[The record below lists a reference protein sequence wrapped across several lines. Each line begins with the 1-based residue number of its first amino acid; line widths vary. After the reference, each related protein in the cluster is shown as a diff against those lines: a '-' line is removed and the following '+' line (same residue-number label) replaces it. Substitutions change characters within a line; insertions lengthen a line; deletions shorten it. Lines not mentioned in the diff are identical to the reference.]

1 MTKLWKRLKPP
12 HVTNILC
19 PRNLVLFTMSTTPDT
34 SWKTFKEFLQCLI
47 ESEIL
52 TLSTLQNNFKSL
64 TNLAELNPELVPL
77 MANVSNI
84 LPSFKNHS
92 ENQESE
98 PLQWIVLVHYF
109 YTNFIDEIYVISL
122 HFCSHEN
129 CFYQVLCVF
138 FSLLNQIFIF
148 SVVKSMECES
158 YNLNWAEFT
167 TYTSKTF
174 KDLLFNSDYSDV
186 TLVCDDD
193 ETIQERVVTNTISF
207 KMVHKQKFWQIH

>member
-12 HVTNILC
+12 HVSNILC
-19 PRNLVLFTMSTTPDT
+19 PRNLVLFTMSTTPDA

-64 TNLAELNPELVPL
+64 TNLAELNHDLVPL

-84 LPSFKNHS
+84 LPSFKNYS

-98 PLQWIVLVHYF
+98 PLQWIVLVNYF
-109 YTNFIDEIYVISL
+109 YTNFIDEIYVILL

-129 CFYQVLCVF
+129 CF
-138 FSLLNQIFIF
+138 I
-148 SVVKSMECES
+148 
-158 YNLNWAEFT
+158 
-167 TYTSKTF
+167 
-174 KDLLFNSDYSDV
+174 
-186 TLVCDDD
+186 
-193 ETIQERVVTNTISF
+193 
-207 KMVHKQKFWQIH
+207 KFYVYFLACWIKFLYFQL